1 MTAVLQ
7 ISQVHKNY
15 QSLRPLRLRE
25 LTIAP
30 GERVAISGRY
40 AGAAEVP
47 VNPVSGASL
56 PAQGEVRVTGRLT
69 ADIANGDEWLA
80 SLDRFGIVSP
90 RGVLLD
96 SATIEQNIAMVFTLM
111 IDPVP
116 PETAKRVRNLAA
128 ECGIV
133 DVTAVT
139 GHTAPEVRAR
149 VHLARAVALEPTLVI
164 LEHPTAG
171 IAESAREPLAK
182 DFAAVTDARRLAA
195 LVITQ
200 DEAFAKIAADRVLR
214 LEGATGVLKPA
225 RRGWFGLGS

>member
-1 MTAVLQ
+1 VSAVLQ
-7 ISQVHKNY
+7 VSQVQKNY

-30 GERVAISGRY
+30 GERVAISGLD
-40 AGAAEVP
+40 AGAAEVL
-47 VNPVSGASL
+47 VNLVTGASL
-56 PAQGEVRVTGRLT
+56 PDQGEVWVTGKLT
-69 ADIANGDEWLA
+69 AEIANGDDWLA

-90 RGVLLD
+90 RGVLLE

-116 PETAKRVRNLAA
+116 PETAARVSALAT
-128 ECGIV
+128 ECGIS

-139 GHTAPEVRAR
+139 GQTPPDVRAR
-149 VHLARAVALEPTLVI
+149 VHLARAVALEPALII

-171 IAESAREPLAK
+171 VPEAAREALAK
-182 DFAAVTDARRLAA
+182 DFASVTTARRLAA

-200 DEAFAKIAADRVLR
+200 DDAFARIAADRVLR
-214 LEGATGVLKPA
+214 LDGATGVLKPA
-225 RRGWFGLGS
+225 GRRWFGL